1 MAGSEAEERI
11 RAKVEAA
18 LRREFPDARIVH
30 EVNTSWGGVRMDL
43 AAVRPNALT
52 LVEIKSERDVLKRLP
67 DQAAAAL
74 EITGDVRVYA
84 AEKHRAGLTLMSKQH
99 LGMVWNEDRTHGRHE
114 PNPAYCPALRR
125 CRVMLETDEGFSDLE
140 PVWGSWWPRLVM
152 QHAPDPRSM
161 LEMLWAEELRDLMR
175 RHSIGAPPRANRTMT
190 KLMAQENLTGRQV
203 REGVCSALRAR
214 PFARADE
221 VAA

>member
-11 RAKVEAA
+11 RAKVEAS

-67 DQAAAAL
+67 GQAAAAL

-84 AEKHRAGLTLMSKQH
+84 AEQHRAGLKLMSRQH

-114 PNPAYCPALRR
+114 PNPAYCAALRQ
-125 CRVMLETDEGFSDLE
+125 CRVMMEADEGFADIE
-140 PVWGSWWPRLVM
+140 PMHGSWWPRRVM
-152 QHAPDPRSM
+152 EHAPDPRSM

-175 RHSIGAPPRANRTMT
+175 RHSIGAPPRANRTIT
-190 KLMAQENLTGRQV
+190 KLMAQENLTGRQI
-203 REGVCSALRAR
+203 REGVCAALRGR